1 MTSSSIPKRGE
12 VWIVDLDPT
21 RGAEIQKQRTAVVL
35 SCDGLAKLPLHI
47 IVPITGWQSTFATLI
62 WFQRLTPSKKNGL
75 NKESGADAQQVR
87 SVARERFIKKIGNLD
102 AATTEEIA
110 YRVALC
116 IGVKP
121 L

>member
-1 MTSSSIPKRGE
+1 MTSSSIPRRGE
-12 VWIVDLDPT
+12 VWIVDLEPT
-21 RGAEIQKQRTAVVL
+21 RGAEIKKQRTAVVL

-47 IVPITGWQSTFATLI
+47 IVPITGWQPGFAALVWFLKLI
-62 WFQRLTPSKKNGL
+62 PSKKNGL
-75 NKESGADAQQVR
+75 GKESGADAQQIR
-87 SVARERFIKKIGNLD
+87 SVARERFIKKIGTLKAEELD
-102 AATTEEIA
+102 EIA

>member
-12 VWIVDLDPT
+12 VWIVDLNPT

-35 SCDGLAKLPLHI
+35 SCDGIGRLPLHI
-47 IVPITGWQSTFATLI
+47 IVPITEWQASFAAAD
-62 WFQRLTPSKKNGL
+62 WFQKLAPSKKNGL
-75 NKESGADAQQVR
+75 SKESGADAFQLR
-87 SVARERFIKKIGNLD
+87 SVSRERFLKRIGVLD
-102 AATTEEIA
+102 ADQVEEIA

-116 IGVKP
+116 IGLKP